1 MNRPKVK
8 PKMKESDF
16 QKEII
21 KFITTNGGYVV
32 NHFAN
37 KFTKVGVPDLLVSID
52 GYFHGIELKTDIGIE
67 TELQAHHMDNIN
79 KSGGYGYV
87 LRPTVH
93 KKLHYTHEFD
103 YWQLTVD
110 EWLEDYWKG
119 VN

>member
-16 QKEII
+16 QREII
-21 KFITTNGGYVV
+21 KFITANGGYVV

-37 KFTKVGVPDLLVSID
+37 KFTKVGVPDLLVCID
-52 GYFHGIELKTDIGIE
+52 GYFHGIELKTDVGIE
-67 TELQAHHMDNIN
+67 TELQAYHMNDIN
-79 KSGGYGYV
+79 QSGGYGYV

-110 EWLEDYWKG
+110 EWLEDYWNKER
-119 VN
+119 